1 MPGSPGFKRCIHCKE
16 AMPASDGHE
25 ACVRCLGESHVPQKC
40 SHCAKLTPRAR
51 RERDMRL
58 KLLLCD
64 KALQPSEQHLS
75 GAPGGHDNRAKS
87 PPATGTQKKRASPA
101 RSLPPPSLSRVSQGH
116 KQGAS
121 GAARQP
127 ERSNKPQ
134 AATSSRTSSAPA
146 IRPAESATDKQRSAP
161 LQGLEPRQSAQP
173 RVRTAPQMPALSQ
186 GKPAPGPAPD
196 ATLPHGTAELSEHN
210 KQSAPLRADSA
221 PADQLAAATAPQEQ
235 LPGVPARAVTQ
246 QHEAVL
252 LSPPPAHSSLS
263 VQGGET
269 PSVSAVPTKAAK
281 KSVTRHSISPSL
293 EPSISPSHSPSITHR
308 TSSHHQ
314 TRSPRCRSRSRY
326 SDRHG
331 RCHRYYRESSYRS
344 RSPSYSP
351 PRSYHRRYASRYS
364 SRRSSPDHPDHR
376 GHQVSEYERHHYR
389 PGHCC
394 CHTPHESRQLSP
406 IKDWKGASSR
416 QHTHSPSVQLSEPE
430 EGQISDVDDQ
440 LHNMSQK
447 DMSSSYPDDA
457 LFEGEPSPPDDTK
470 DFQDLFRRVAQ
481 SQEVQILDTPTKQ
494 FKLWR
499 NLNPKQQ
506 SKVALPMDEAILQ
519 SAAEIWR
526 TPASTLPT
534 SKPAEK
540 RYFIASK
547 DSEFLFTHPQPNSL
561 VVDAA
566 LQRAKNPQLKNAG
579 IDKEAKKLDAF
590 GRKVYTSATLLLRI
604 ANYTA
609 LLANH
614 SFDSITKLTEL
625 SQRSSE
631 TDRELLR
638 SILKEGYAC
647 SKANLQIAMDIADTA
662 ARGVATAVSMR
673 RSSWL
678 ATAAV
683 PKELHSKVEDLPFDK
698 IKLFAE
704 KTDEILHTGKDSR
717 TTLRT
722 LGMYAPPFRRRR
734 YFPYQRRYDYQSRR
748 QQNRPFD
755 QARSRQRPQRRRPP
769 PPRVTGTAASKQ
781 QV

>member
-1 MPGSPGFKRCIHCKE
+1 MPGSPGFKRCALCKE

-25 ACVRCLGESHVPQKC
+25 ACVRCLGEAHVPQKC
-40 SHCAKLTPRAR
+40 THCAKLTPRAR
-51 RERDMRL
+51 RDRDMRL

-64 KALQPSEQHLS
+64 KALQPPEQQVS
-75 GAPGGHDNRAKS
+75 KS
-87 PPATGTQKKRASPA
+87 SIGQRKRSDSPEALGSKKKRVSPT
-101 RSLPPPSLSRVSQGH
+101 RSLPPPSLSRAGQEH
-116 KQGAS
+116 KPGVS
-121 GAARQP
+121 GAATHSG
-127 ERSNKPQ
+127 RSHKPQ
-134 AATSSRTSSAPA
+134 AASRSLSAPA
-146 IRPAESATDKQRSAP
+146 PRPAESTVAAERSAP
-161 LQGLEPRQSAQP
+161 PQGLEPRQSAQP
-173 RVRTAPQMPALSQ
+173 HRAAPQTAIGGQ
-186 GKPAPGPAPD
+186 DKPAPCSAPD
-196 ATLPHGTAELSEHN
+196 AALPDGTGERNERGRQIAPHRAE
-210 KQSAPLRADSA
+210 SA
-221 PADQLAAATAPQEQ
+221 PADHAAIAAAPSDH
-235 LPGVPARAVTQ
+235 LPAVPGRMLMPADNAG
-246 QHEAVL
+246 EII
-252 LSPPPAHSSLS
+252 PPPTSCSLS
-263 VQGGET
+263 VQGGEAS
-269 PSVSAVPTKAAK
+269 PASAVPTKAAR
-281 KSVTRHSISPSL
+281 KSARRHSISPSPQ
-293 EPSISPSHSPSITHR
+293 PSVSPSQSMRASHPPLSHSPTMP
-308 TSSHHQ
+308 
-314 TRSPRCRSRSRY
+314 SPRCRSRSRY
-326 SDRHG
+326 SD
-331 RCHRYYRESSYRS
+331 HRERYHCYRRESSYRS

-351 PRSYHRRYASRYS
+351 PRSYHRRYDSRYS
-364 SRRSSPDHPDHR
+364 SRRSSPDHFEYRSHR
-376 GHQVSEYERHHYR
+376 SVSGYGR
-389 PGHCC
+389 PHSRSHHCC
-394 CHTPHESRQLSP
+394 CHTPHEARQSSP
-406 IKDWKGASSR
+406 IQHWKRASPKH
-416 QHTHSPSVQLSEPE
+416 QNPSPSVQLSEPE
-430 EGQISDVDDQ
+430 EGQISDTDDQ
-440 LHNMSQK
+440 LRSVTQK
-447 DMSSSYPDDA
+447 DISTSSPDDA
-457 LFEGEPSPPDDTK
+457 VFEGDPSPPDDTK

-481 SQEVQILDTPTKQ
+481 SQEVQIADTPTKQ

-499 NLNPKQQ
+499 NLHPKQQ

-519 SAAEIWR
+519 SAAEIWN
-526 TPASTLPT
+526 TPASTPPT

-579 IDKEAKKLDAF
+579 VDKEAKKLDIF

-614 SFDSITKLTEL
+614 SFDSIAKLTDL

-631 TDRELLR
+631 ADRELLR

-698 IKLFAE
+698 VRLFAE
-704 KTDEILHTGKDSR
+704 KTDEVLHTGKDSR

-748 QQNRPFD
+748 QTNRPFD
-755 QARSRQRPQRRRPP
+755 QSRPRQRPQRRRPP
-769 PPRVTGTAASKQ
+769 PPRVTGTPASKQ